1 MQLNFE
7 DGIGE
12 LLRFVFYYGSGVFSP
27 SVFFKYKKI
36 YDSLLHYISRNPK
49 YFKRVKL
56 SHGASYYIL
65 SEFYIEH
72 KIGLF
77 SVMMFP
83 VPKENLEV
91 FQALIY
97 LSLCVD
103 KAEFR
108 KYNLVDFLNGA
119 NENFVLDNLEPF
131 NDYLEKKTII
141 TFNSRSFQLSSFGQ
155 KTLVPSTC
163 KQRFMEKNLIEL
175 SNLCL
180 ANCSPK
186 ETVTPIIASASPLIS
201 KDVDDYFNEI
211 SNKKQKES
219 INK

>member
-7 DGIGE
+7 GGVGE
-12 LLRFVFYYGSGVFSP
+12 LLRFVFYYGSGIFSP
-27 SVFFKYKKI
+27 SIFFKHRDLYN
-36 YDSLLHYISRNPK
+36 SLKQYISRNPK

-56 SHGASYYIL
+56 GHGASYYIL

-83 VPKENLEV
+83 IPKDNLEV

-108 KYNLVDFLNGA
+108 KYKLVDFLNGA
-119 NENFVLDNLEPF
+119 NENYVLDNLEPF

-141 TFNSRSFQLSSFGQ
+141 TFNSRAFQLSSFGQ
-155 KTLVPSTC
+155 KTLVPSAC
-163 KQRFMEKNLIEL
+163 EQRFMEKNLIEL

-180 ANCSPK
+180 SSYTSK
-186 ETVTPIIASASPLIS
+186 DTVKPIISSVGPLIS
-201 KDVDDYFNEI
+201 KDVEDYFKEI
-211 SNKKQKES
+211 SKKKQKES
-219 INK
+219 IKK